1 MPLTSTKEILYKA
14 DREGY
19 AVGAFNINNMETLIA
34 IIEGAEEMNS
44 PVIIEVSESAIQYM
58 GIEMVSSMVKTA
70 AEKTRIPVALHLDH
84 GKKWET
90 IICAIKNGFTSVMI
104 DASDKPFQENLQI
117 TKKVVEVAHAAGISV
132 EAELGRLVGIEDNIS
147 VSKREAFLVNPDEAK
162 IFVEQSGID
171 FLAPAIGTSHG
182 AFKFKGESK
191 LDFEKLK
198 QVKETTRIPLVLHG
212 ASSVNKNLL
221 SEAKK
226 WGLDLKGARG
236 VEDEILIRAVKEGI
250 NKVNTDT
257 DLRIAFTTA
266 VRKVISTEPS
276 TFDPRKILGPAREA
290 IKKTVKE
297 RIKVLGSY
305 NKL

>member
-162 IFVEQSGID
+162 IFVEQSGVD